1 MVMLFSARDP
11 KRIEVVGLGRLF
23 ALAYP
28 LLQEIRPIAGHDEH
42 ELGHD
47 ANRCSTSKITNTND
61 AVHRMN
67 AAQDTYG

>member
-1 MVMLFSARDP
+1 MYHTMVMCSVARDP

-42 ELGHD
+42 ELGHEREPLLHVE
-47 ANRCSTSKITNTND
+47 N
-61 AVHRMN
+61 H
-67 AAQDTYG
+67 QYE